1 MRLGGNMKTLAK
13 DIAALN
19 TKFDIVQWESGDA
32 LPTFGPVVGV
42 DTETEL
48 FTAMTPF
55 PDMVVLGVYDPAN
68 SKCWIV
74 YWYDALPFIQHLNR
88 SGTVQYY
95 FNAAYDVMV
104 MNRLD
109 EECTS
114 YEALE
119 GARLKCLMIR
129 ANLYDLATAG
139 FILGKHRS
147 LAACSQA
154 LLGITLDKGDPN
166 DPDNSAR
173 MTFRRHN
180 ADGTRY
186 EITDEQ
192 AVYLAYDCFTTYSLI
207 AKIPKQ
213 PTEDAHTKGSIVLAS
228 ITNNGLQVDKLVYNS
243 LVKKLES
250 DRDGYR
256 QDLLSHGFPD
266 PYKEDVL
273 TGDDVDNLLLS
284 SFKSFL
290 EFCCDNVHLP
300 TEAPNKTSIKAILAH
315 MYNYDKDSENVL
327 EMIETVA
334 YLILF
339 PATSLK
345 KAEQSLYDT
354 MCEELGIL
362 AFDQSRKKAAM
373 KMLLHLLMDELTAKI
388 KDGTIMETGFDM
400 EAAMANVSAV
410 MDDNPAWWS
419 KVEVIGPKKFQQ
431 QHLQGLLDRN
441 PDLDLPVTDKSGEI
455 QLTLNDMWRLT
466 DLGITDSFV
475 EAYTKFN
482 HCQKYLSTYLNSEF
496 IQEDG
501 RIHPK
506 FTNVLRT
513 GRTSCSSPNV

>member
-1 MRLGGNMKTLAK
+1 MRILEKNYKAQGGIQL
-13 DIAALN
+13 
-19 TKFDIVQWESGDA
+19 DIVQWEKGDP
-32 LPTFGPVVGV
+32 LPEFGPKVGV

-74 YWYDALPFIQHLNR
+74 YWNDALPFIQHLNR
-88 SGTVQYY
+88 SATTQFY

-104 MNRLD
+104 MNRID
-109 EECTS
+109 EESST

-119 GARLKCLMIR
+119 AGRLKCLMIR

-147 LAACSQA
+147 LAACAESM
-154 LLGITLDKGDPN
+154 LNIKLDKGDPN
-166 DPDNSAR
+166 DPANSAR
-173 MTFRRHN
+173 MTYRRHN
-180 ADGTRY
+180 EDGTMY
-186 EITDEQ
+186 EITKEQ
-192 AVYLAYDCFTTYSLI
+192 AIYLAYDCISTLLLSK
-207 AKIPKQ
+207 KIPAQ

-256 QDLLSHGFPD
+256 QDLLNHGFPD

-273 TGDDVDNLLLS
+273 TGDDVDNLLLE
-284 SFKSFL
+284 SFRSFL
-290 EFCCDNVHLP
+290 ELCCYSIPLTTEVH
-300 TEAPNKTSIKAILAH
+300 NKTSIKAILAH
-315 MYNYDKDSENVL
+315 MYNYDKDRENVL

-373 KMLLHLLMDELTAKI
+373 KMLMSLLMDELMAKI
-388 KDGTIMETGFDM
+388 KDGTIIDTGFDM
-400 EAAMANVSAV
+400 EAAMSNVSAI

-431 QHLQGLLDRN
+431 QHLKGLLDRN
-441 PDLDLPVTDKSGEI
+441 PELDLPVTEKSGEI
-455 QLTLNDMWRLT
+455 QLTLNDMWRLN

-482 HCQKYLSTYLNSEF
+482 HCQKYLSTYLNPEF

-506 FTNVLRT
+506 FTNILRT
-513 GRTSCSSPNV
+513 GRTSCSSPNVYVN